1 MADCIFC
8 KIANKEIPSTV
19 VYEDDKIFAF
29 KDINPV
35 APVHVLIIPKK
46 HIDGADAICEED
58 TELLGY
64 IWAKINHIASLTGV
78 LKDGFRVINNCGENG
93 GQTVRH
99 LHFHLIGGVK
109 LDEKLI

>member
-1 MADCIFC
+1 MDNCLFC
-8 KIANKEIPSTV
+8 KIANKEIPSSV
-19 VYEDDKIFAF
+19 VYEDDKILAF

-46 HIDGADAICEED
+46 HIAGADEICPD
-58 TELLGY
+58 DAELLGY
-64 IWAKINHIASLTGV
+64 IWTKINEIAEMCGV
-78 LKDGFRVINNCGENG
+78 KADGFRVINNCGENG

-99 LHFHLIGGVK
+99 LHFHLIGGIK

>member
-64 IWAKINHIASLTGV
+64 IWAKINHQV
-78 LKDGFRVINNCGENG
+78 VINQYAQSRTNLLSFYLSCIFTNRAF
-93 GQTVRH
+93 TKKCRH
-99 LHFHLIGGVK
+99 PFTATRS
-109 LDEKLI
+109 

>member
-1 MADCIFC
+1 MNDCIFC

-46 HIDGADAICEED
+46 HIDGADKIKED
-58 TELLGY
+58 DAELLGY
-64 IWAKINHIASLTGV
+64 IWAKINHIASLCGV
-78 LKDGFRVINNCGENG
+78 LDDGFRVINNCGENG